1 MSVSGITETA
11 LYLTFVL
18 EDETFAIDVSQV
30 REVLDLSKITK
41 VPRSPDFLRGVINVR
56 GTVVPVVDFRL
67 KFGMPGVDATV
78 HTRIMILEISL
89 DDKTVVVGAIADSV
103 NDVIEFEPDRIEP
116 PPEIGSRWKS
126 DFIMGIGKR
135 DNKFIMI
142 IDVSM
147 VFSTE
152 EIVLVGATGRDEDS
166 GNDAGNDE

>member
-78 HTRIMILEISL
+78 HTRIMILEIPL
-89 DDKTVVVGAIADSV
+89 DNKTVVVGAIADSV

-126 DFIMGIGKR
+126 DFILGIGKR

-152 EIVLVGATGRDEDS
+152 EIALVGATGREEEPEDQETDE
-166 GNDAGNDE
+166 

>member
-11 LYLTFVL
+11 LYLTFIL

-30 REVLDLSKITK
+30 REVLDMSRITR

-67 KFGMPGVDATV
+67 KFGMPGADATV
-78 HTRIMILEISL
+78 HTRIMILEIPL
-89 DDKTVVVGAIADSV
+89 DNKTVVVGAIADSV

-116 PPEIGSRWKS
+116 PPEIGSRWRS
-126 DFIMGIGKR
+126 DFIKGIGKR
-135 DNKFIMI
+135 DNKFVMI
-142 IDVSM
+142 IDVGM

-152 EIVLVGATGRDEDS
+152 EIALVGATGQKEAPENLETD
-166 GNDAGNDE
+166 

>member
-11 LYLTFVL
+11 LYLTFIL

-30 REVLDLSKITK
+30 REVLDMSRITK
-41 VPRSPDFLRGVINVR
+41 VPRTPDFLKGVINVR

-67 KFGMPGVDATV
+67 KFGMPGADTTV
-78 HTRIMILEISL
+78 HTRIMILEIPL
-89 DDKTVVVGAIADSV
+89 DNKTVVVGAIADSV

-116 PPEIGSRWKS
+116 PPEIGSRWRS
-126 DFIMGIGKR
+126 DFIKGIGKR
-135 DNKFIMI
+135 DDKFIMI

-152 EIVLVGATGRDEDS
+152 EIALVGATGQE
-166 GNDAGNDE
+166 GNPENQETG